1 MKKYLLL
8 LVIVMQSVVSFGQ
21 TDIKRISETENR
33 ITDLVIK
40 NVGVITMKTNE
51 VIKNQDVV
59 IKDGK
64 IITIAKTSK
73 RNYKNSV
80 VIDGSNKYI
89 MPSLSDAHVHLP
101 KDENDLEKVL
111 TLNLINGVTKLRS
124 MRGEWNHLEWR
135 KKYNTAYS
143 FYPKLYLSAPPV
155 SSRYDFSSEQLSAFV
170 KAAKGF
176 DFIKILSIRN
186 EAVFKDLDSLCKI
199 NNIKIGGHFLSNV
212 SDDLLFKSNFAAFE
226 HLGGLT
232 GDPEL
237 VESRLQTI
245 KNNKIFICPTLSWY
259 SVGSGRYTYD
269 ELRNQSGMEYVS
281 KDEIDGWIE
290 KTKAYRAKI
299 GLEAYKEEVV
309 NELKKLDDKY
319 RVIKKLNDLDVKMIL
334 SPDSSSKYMVAGF
347 GVLDEMKL
355 LKNADLSNYDILK
368 MTTVNFASFFN
379 ESYGTIEEGKE
390 ADFILLNNNP
400 LENLETLKSIQGVF
414 YNKNYLD
421 DKALNKLSKAIL
433 AN

>member
-21 TDIKRISETENR
+21 TDIERLPKTENR

-232 GDPEL
+232 ADPEL
-237 VESRLQTI
+237 VESRLQAI

-319 RVIKKLNDLDVKMIL
+319 RVIKILNDLDVKMIL

-400 LENLETLKSIQGVF
+400 LENLGTLKSIQGVF

>member
-21 TDIKRISETENR
+21 TDIKRLPETENR

-226 HLGGLT
+226 HLGGLA
-232 GDPEL
+232 GNPEL

>member
-232 GDPEL
+232 ADPEL
-237 VESRLQTI
+237 VENRLQTI

>member
-212 SDDLLFKSNFAAFE
+212 SDDLLFKSNFTAFE
-226 HLGGLT
+226 HLGGLA
-232 GDPEL
+232 GNPEL
-237 VESRLQTI
+237 VESRLQAI

-400 LENLETLKSIQGVF
+400 LENLGTLKSIQGVF

>member
-319 RVIKKLNDLDVKMIL
+319 RVIKRLNDLDVKMIL

>member
-232 GDPEL
+232 ADPEL

-319 RVIKKLNDLDVKMIL
+319 RVIKRLNDLDVKMIL

>member
-226 HLGGLT
+226 HLGGLA
-232 GDPEL
+232 GNPEL

-319 RVIKKLNDLDVKMIL
+319 RVIKRLNDLDVKMIL